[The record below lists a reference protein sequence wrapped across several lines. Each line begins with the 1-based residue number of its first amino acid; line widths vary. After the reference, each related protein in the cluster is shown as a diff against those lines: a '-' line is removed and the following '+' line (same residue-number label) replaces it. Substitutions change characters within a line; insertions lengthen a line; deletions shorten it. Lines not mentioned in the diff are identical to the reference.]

1 MTDVKYIS
9 GHPICDVTARAA
21 LAEKADTDDVGN
33 LSQLETTAKDNLVSA
48 INEAVTGTN
57 ERLHDVIDGITSI
70 TINKTASINGNFT
83 QQYIRDNGTIGSS
96 TTTCTSMYNA
106 FPSKRIKYSVPT
118 GFKISAIAEYSEQS
132 GNAFTR
138 FIQKSDSTESDFAAN
153 SSKFYCISIRKTD
166 ETAFTLDEIPTE
178 AEQYVIEEFTDE
190 TLKLSGKSA
199 DSKAVGDKFDK
210 INDKID
216 NIGIATY
223 QQLLFRQG
231 SISTTTGYDIEASNR
246 LRTYNYFT
254 GKFQIRVGENIKY
267 SIRTYLSDGTYVNA
281 SDWNTDSLSLD
292 INETN
297 KVRFV
302 IAYINDA
309 EITPESDIDFEVY
322 TISYTDETLERI
334 GKPADA
340 KVVGD
345 ELGRLKSNF
354 IDDVAVSWER
364 GTLTT
369 YNGMPTAADNV
380 IRSGNFIEAASVTV
394 KNTVSSTSV
403 YGLRYYDEYKSFI
416 FSDSEIRTGVTELN
430 DIINSN
436 PEVAFFKIIT
446 RYDDR
451 RVLTDEDVQTL
462 ASACSIT
469 KELNLKTIID
479 DIKSESISTIEPSPN
494 SNVLGNISIKAA
506 KTINFTDGTAPI
518 IDWYLLQDIAGN
530 FYISKDLMTKKYL
543 FTFVPP
549 SGNVANWS
557 AGITGNNDVIFVAN
571 AAGLSAPNGRLNDA
585 NRVNPVCYLSS
596 ENYGEMHTIDFGTSL
611 KPCGWLGNVGYTVLP
626 TGRIAFAEYTRGVV
640 QTANVW
646 IIDGAVNDSNN
657 WQITWSSNIIDT
669 TDTTTN
675 GIKHCHE
682 MQWDFYTG
690 VLYFGTGDS
699 PTGSYSYY
707 SLDGGETW
715 NLLYGPNKD
724 RCRRLTY
731 VFTEEKVYW
740 ASDSYESEY
749 HHFFIAER
757 NANGVVDIE
766 NATRISLD
774 STNAQACYGCVYLQ
788 SLNLVA
794 MMDRIDS
801 DGRAIYNWYCYDIT
815 ENQVVKIGEIK
826 SVNGVNSHLGF
837 RCNFVDWYPVD
848 DIINVGF
855 NPSSGAV
862 NPDTNVNALCGNLG
876 GTQGDGSTRI
886 NNLALSLFKRGNSM
900 SFRARTRWI

>member
-1 MTDVKYIS
+1 MTDVKYIG

-21 LAEKADTDDVGN
+21 LAEKADSAEIGE
-33 LSQLETTAKDNLVSA
+33 LSQLTTTAKDNLVSA
-48 INEAVTGTN
+48 VTEVN
-57 ERLHDVIDGITSI
+57 ERLR
-70 TINKTASINGNFT
+70 
-83 QQYIRDNGTIGSS
+83 QQ
-96 TTTCTSMYNA
+96 
-106 FPSKRIKYSVPT
+106 
-118 GFKISAIAEYSEQS
+118 SEQ
-132 GNAFTR
+132 
-138 FIQKSDSTESDFAAN
+138 
-153 SSKFYCISIRKTD
+153 ISNT
-166 ETAFTLDEIPTE
+166 
-178 AEQYVIEEFTDE
+178 
-190 TLKLSGKSA
+190 
-199 DSKAVGDKFDK
+199 
-210 INDKID
+210 ID
-216 NIGIATY
+216 NMSVEKYLPVRFA
-223 QQLLFRQG
+223 QG
-231 SISTTTGYDIEASNR
+231 SISTTNGADIEASNR
-246 LRTYNYFT
+246 RRTSNYFT
-254 GKFQIRVGENIKY
+254 GKFIVRVGENIKY
-267 SIRTYLSDGTYVNA
+267 SIRTYLSDGTYVSA

-292 INETN
+292 IDETN
-297 KVRFV
+297 KIRFV
-302 IAYINDA
+302 IAYTSDS
-309 EITPESDIDFEVY
+309 EMTPSSDIVFEVY
-322 TISYTDETLERI
+322 TIGYTDETLERI
-334 GKPADA
+334 GIPADA

-345 ELGRLKSNF
+345 KLSKLASNF
-354 IDDVAVSWER
+354 VNDVVVNWKR

-369 YNGMPTAADNV
+369 YNGTPSAADNV
-380 IRSGNFIEAASVTV
+380 IRSGNYIEAADVTV
-394 KNTVSSTSV
+394 KNTENSTSV
-403 YGLRYYDEYKSFI
+403 YGLRYYDQYKSFI

-430 DIINSN
+430 DIINNN

-446 RYDDR
+446 RYADR

-469 KELNLKTIID
+469 KEFNIKAVIN
-479 DIKSESISTIEPSPN
+479 DIKPESTEPSPN
-494 SNVLGNISIKAA
+494 SNMLGNISIKAA
-506 KTINFTDGTAPI
+506 KTINFADGTPPV
-518 IDWYLLQDIAGN
+518 IDWYLLQDTAGN
-530 FYISKDLMTKKYL
+530 FYISKDLIAKKYL

-549 SGNVANWS
+549 SGNIANWS
-557 AGITGNNDVIFVAN
+557 AGIAGNNDVIFVAN

-585 NRVNPVCYLSS
+585 NRVNPVCYLAS
-596 ENYGEMHTIDFGTSL
+596 ENYGEMHTIDFGTSI

-715 NLLYGPNKD
+715 NLLYGPDKD

-731 VFTEEKVYW
+731 VFTDEKVYW
-740 ASDSYESEY
+740 ASDSYKSEY

-774 STNAQACYGCVYLQ
+774 STNAQACYGCVYVQ
-788 SLNLVA
+788 SLNIVV
-794 MMDRIDS
+794 MMDRIDR
-801 DGRAIYNWYCYDIT
+801 DGSAIYNWYCYDIT
-815 ENQVVKIGEIK
+815 ENQVVKIGEIE

-848 DIINVGF
+848 NIINVGF
-855 NPSSGAV
+855 NPSCGAV

>member
-1 MTDVKYIS
+1 M
-9 GHPICDVTARAA
+9 ANER
-21 LAEKADTDDVGN
+21 
-33 LSQLETTAKDNLVSA
+33 A
-48 INEAVTGTN
+48 INVSQATQIATSIKGQLN
-57 ERLHDVIDGITSI
+57 GINGRLHVIDGIT
-70 TINKTASINGNFT
+70 INKSASISGNFT
-83 QQYIRDNGTIGSS
+83 RQYIRDNGTLGSS
-96 TTTCTSMYNA
+96 TTTCTSRYNA
-106 FPSKRIKYSVPT
+106 FPSQRIKYSVPA
-118 GFKISAIAEYSEQS
+118 GFKIYAIAEYSEQS
-132 GNAFTR
+132 VTAFTR
-138 FIQKSDSTESDFAAN
+138 FIQESDSTESDFVAD
-153 SSKFYCISIRKTD
+153 SSKFYRISIRKTD
-166 ETAFTLDEIPTE
+166 ETAFTLDEIPAE
-178 AEQYVIEEFTDE
+178 AKQYIIEEFTDK

-199 DSKAVGDKFDK
+199 DAKVVGDKFGEM
-210 INDKID
+210 NDKID
-216 NIGIATY
+216 NMGIVTY
-223 QQLLFRQG
+223 LQVSFRQG
-231 SISTTTGYDIEASNR
+231 SISTTTGYDIDASNR

-254 GKFQIRVGENIKY
+254 GKVQIRVGENIKY

-292 INETN
+292 IDETN

-309 EITPESDIDFEVY
+309 EITPQSDIDFEVY

-354 IDDVAVSWER
+354 IDDVVVNWER

-369 YNGMPTAADNV
+369 YNGLPTAADNV
-380 IRSGNFIEAASVTV
+380 IRSGNFIDAASVII
-394 KNTVSSTSV
+394 KSSTSV

-430 DIINSN
+430 DIINNN
-436 PEVAFFKIIT
+436 PAVAFFKIIT

-451 RVLTDEDVQTL
+451 RVLTDEDVQIL

-479 DIKSESISTIEPSPN
+479 DIKSESTSTIEPSPN
-494 SNVLGNISIKAA
+494 GNMLGNISIKAA

-518 IDWYLLQDIAGN
+518 IDWYLLQDIEGN
-530 FYISKDLMTKKYL
+530 FYSSKDLITKKYL

-557 AGITGNNDVIFVAN
+557 AGIAENNDIIFVAN

-585 NRVNPVCYLSS
+585 NRVNPVCYLASD
-596 ENYGEMHTIDFGTSL
+596 NYEEMHTIDFGTSI

-657 WQITWSSNIIDT
+657 WQVTWSSNIIDT
-669 TDTTTN
+669 IDTTTN

-682 MQWDFYTG
+682 MQWDFYAG

-707 SLDGGETW
+707 SLDSGETW
-715 NLLYGPNKD
+715 NLLYGPDKD

-731 VFTEEKVYW
+731 VFTDDKVYW

-774 STNAQACYGCVYLQ
+774 STNAQACYGCVYVQ
-788 SLNLVA
+788 SLNIVV
-794 MMDRIDS
+794 MMDRIDR
-801 DGRAIYNWYCYDIT
+801 DGSAIYNWYCYDIT

-848 DIINVGF
+848 NIINVGF

-876 GTQGDGSTRI
+876 GTQGDGSTRV